1 MEAHIFILIQILIR
15 FCVGLTL
22 ILGSLYG
29 IMLFLKHVDKKDT
42 RWDLSVIKEKPI
54 AVSIYSGFLTIG
66 VFIYIGLIVAALI
79 LGLSTL

>member
-1 MEAHIFILIQILIR
+1 
-15 FCVGLTL
+15 
-22 ILGSLYG
+22 
-29 IMLFLKHVDKKDT
+29 MLFLKHVDKKDT

-66 VFIYIGLIVAALI
+66 VFIYVGLIVAALI